1 MGKRKISRRK
11 VYGSKRMYNDTCS
24 STSESEMAQASKI
37 VFLFFLYSYKLGIF
51 KQTVW
56 NVTKVY
62 SRGSLY
68 KTLGSFKGTKEILVV
83 DCTFMHFTHT
93 LNIIRKN
100 QHERNFWE
108 LCLDRI
114 TFLWVQT
121 QISEVLWSCL
131 DIMKLSYF
139 A

>member
-1 MGKRKISRRK
+1 
-11 VYGSKRMYNDTCS
+11 MYNDTCS
-24 STSESEMAQASKI
+24 STSESETAQASKI

-56 NVTKVY
+56 NETRVY

-68 KTLGSFKGTKEILVV
+68 KTLGSLKGTKEILVV

-100 QHERNFWE
+100 QHLRE
-108 LCLDRI
+108 
-114 TFLWVQT
+114 
-121 QISEVLWSCL
+121 ISEN
-131 DIMKLSYF
+131 Y

>member
-1 MGKRKISRRK
+1 MGKRKISRGK

-24 STSESEMAQASKI
+24 STSESEMAQANKI

-51 KQTVW
+51 KHTVW
-56 NVTKVY
+56 NVTRVY

-68 KTLGSFKGTKEILVV
+68 KTLGSLKGTKEILVV

-100 QHERNFWE
+100 QHLRE
-108 LCLDRI
+108 
-114 TFLWVQT
+114 
-121 QISEVLWSCL
+121 ISENC
-131 DIMKLSYF
+131 

>member
-1 MGKRKISRRK
+1 MGKIKNSRRK
-11 VYGSKRMYNDTCS
+11 VYGSMRMYNDTCS

-37 VFLFFLYSYKLGIF
+37 VFLFFIYKLGIF
-51 KQTVW
+51 KHTVW

-68 KTLGSFKGTKEILVV
+68 KTLGSLKGTKEILVV

-100 QHERNFWE
+100 QHLRE
-108 LCLDRI
+108 
-114 TFLWVQT
+114 
-121 QISEVLWSCL
+121 ISEN
-131 DIMKLSYF
+131 Y